1 MIRVHEGLITGG
13 VTGTT
18 HAAHSLS
25 LWATVVRVPLQCSA
39 VQCSAV
45 QCSAWRMACRLQES
59 IAAAAG
65 VKASMVRVVLSAGSV
80 IATVTLPLEAA
91 HQARVSLAAVG
102 SAVHPTATAN
112 LPETKL
118 CLVYV
123 RSLQQR

>member
-1 MIRVHEGLITGG
+1 MVRVHEGLITGG

-18 HAAHSLS
+18 HAAYSLS
-25 LWATVVRVPLQCSA
+25 LWATVVRVPWQG
-39 VQCSAV
+39 SAV
-45 QCSAWRMACRLQES
+45 QCSAWRVACRVQES

-102 SAVHPTATAN
+102 SAVHPSATTK